1 LPLDLPDFD
10 FEALGAASGVAG
22 VEFRDAEI
30 GMLARVPH
38 ESAAALLTALRDA
51 GFESLIDFD
60 GVDTGDDIEL
70 TWRVRSYARGAEA
83 VVKAAAPYDGTIES
97 VWTIYPSALMP
108 ERETAELFGLGLEG
122 HPNPKRLLTTDGV
135 PPLLRRGVAIRS
147 PEEFRR

>member
-1 LPLDLPDFD
+1 MPLDLPDF
-10 FEALGAASGVAG
+10 ESIVTASGISG

-30 GMLARVPH
+30 GMLIRVPH
-38 ESAAALLTALRDA
+38 ESVARLLAALRDA
-51 GFESLIDFD
+51 GFESLVDFD

-70 TWRVRSYARGAEA
+70 TWRVRSYAHDAEA
-83 VVKAAAPYDGTIES
+83 VVKAALPYDGIIQS
-97 VWTIYPSALMP
+97 MWLIYPSALMP

-135 PPLLRRGVAIRS
+135 PPMLRRDVPIRT

>member
-1 LPLDLPDFD
+1 LPLDPPDF
-10 FEALGAASGVAG
+10 ESIVTASGVSG

-38 ESAAALLTALRDA
+38 ESVARMLTALRDA
-51 GFESLIDFD
+51 GFESLVDFD
-60 GVDTGDDIEL
+60 GVDTGDGIEL

-83 VVKAAAPYDGTIES
+83 IIKTSVPYDGTIES
-97 VWTIYPSALMP
+97 VWLIYPSALMP

-135 PPLLRRGVAIRS
+135 PPMLRRDVLIRT

>member
-1 LPLDLPDFD
+1 MPLDLPDF
-10 FEALGAASGVAG
+10 EAIVTASGVSG

-38 ESAAALLTALRDA
+38 DSVARMLSALRDA
-51 GFESLIDFD
+51 GFESLVDFD

-70 TWRVRSYARGAEA
+70 TWRVRSYACGAEA
-83 VVKAAAPYDGTIES
+83 VVKTAIPYDGTLES

-108 ERETAELFGLGLEG
+108 ERETAELLGLGLDG

-135 PPLLRRGVAIRS
+135 PPMLRRDVLIRT

>member
-1 LPLDLPDFD
+1 MPLDRPDF
-10 FEALGAASGVAG
+10 ESIVTASGVSG

-30 GMLARVPH
+30 GILVRVPLDAVVRML
-38 ESAAALLTALRDA
+38 SALRNA
-51 GFESLIDFD
+51 GFESLVDFD

-70 TWRVRSYARGAEA
+70 TWRVRSYTYGSDA
-83 VVKAAAPYDGTIES
+83 VVKAAIPYDGTIDS

-108 ERETAELFGLGLEG
+108 ERETAELLGLGLDA

-135 PPLLRRGVAIRS
+135 PPLLRRDVPIRT

>member
-1 LPLDLPDFD
+1 MPLDPPDF
-10 FEALGAASGVAG
+10 GSIVTASGVSG

-38 ESAAALLTALRDA
+38 ESAARMLAALRDA
-51 GFESLIDFD
+51 GFESLVDFD

-70 TWRVRSYARGAEA
+70 TWRVRSYARGADA
-83 VVKAAAPYDGTIES
+83 VVKTSVPHDGTVES

-135 PPLLRRGVAIRS
+135 PPMLRRDVPIRT